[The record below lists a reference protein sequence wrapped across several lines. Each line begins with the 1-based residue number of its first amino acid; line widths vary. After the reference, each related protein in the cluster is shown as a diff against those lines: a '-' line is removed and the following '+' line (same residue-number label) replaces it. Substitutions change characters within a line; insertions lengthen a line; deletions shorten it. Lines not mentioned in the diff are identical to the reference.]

1 MKRKLTLGLVMLL
14 IGLQLIGCGNKTE
27 ENTNEETSS
36 VTESYE
42 AIYFKDIEISD
53 KVALGDYKN
62 LEVVSNVTAIT
73 DEDVD
78 NYIDYMLSMSP
89 ELAEVTDRDVVE
101 IGDGPRKLA

>member
-1 MKRKLTLGLVMLL
+1 MKRKFALGLVMLL

-27 ENTNEETSS
+27 ENTNEETNS

-53 KVALGDYKN
+53 KVVLGDYKE

-78 NYIDYMLSMSP
+78 NYINYMLTIKEYGKPKMSWNKGKHKV
-89 ELAEVTDRDVVE
+89 LSY
-101 IGDGPRKLA
+101 